1 MKKSNRHLLQPLIW
15 SAVFLLGQYAGPCF
29 AEDLGGQNF
38 EELSIVENDDLEGMR
53 GGDFDINT
61 TVSSQ
66 QTLTATVTG
75 GDFDADSI
83 SNGNITFQDQAFNNF
98 GGIGLVVGNT
108 GNNNAINA
116 SLGVAIHLE

>member
-1 MKKSNRHLLQPLIW
+1 MKESNRQLLQPLIL
-15 SAVFLLGQYAGPCF
+15 SAVFLFSQVASPCF
-29 AEDLGGQNF
+29 ADNLGDQNF
-38 EELSIVENDDLEGMR
+38 EDLNIVESDDLESMR

-61 TVSSQ
+61 TVESN
-66 QTLTATVTG
+66 QTLNATVTG
-75 GDFDADSI
+75 GNINAGSI
-83 SNGNITFQDQAFNNF
+83 SNGHISFQDEAFNNF